1 MAHYDVLLEYSRVVV
16 EFYQVFKVRLRPSSQ
31 ASLKF
36 NQIRYF
42 SEKFVA
48 FHIVEFHIVEI
59 TTPQNLKIL
68 LFS

>member
-16 EFYQVFKVRLRPSSQ
+16 EFYQVFKVRPVQFTSQ
-31 ASLKF
+31 F

-59 TTPQNLKIL
+59 TTPQNLKIFMSVL
-68 LFS
+68 